1 MGHLLDDEAGL
12 SEEEKK
18 RIEKLRVQFEAT
30 LEALKRSWI
39 DKPSDREKE
48 LERKDRIRGII
59 AEINGIRTKHGLV
72 LWVPELPDNV

>member
-30 LEALKRSWI
+30 LKALKWSPR
-39 DKPSDREKE
+39 P
-48 LERKDRIRGII
+48 LER
-59 AEINGIRTKHGLV
+59 
-72 LWVPELPDNV
+72 PETGYLGVVRLLRLTRSFCSSSLRRH